1 MRKHA
6 NENEDLKMFECRLI
20 DFEMYASF
28 KFLEELF
35 VILEVNWMSLA
46 HLCGIKHGGILLPV

>member
-1 MRKHA
+1 
-6 NENEDLKMFECRLI
+6 
-20 DFEMYASF
+20 MYAYF
-28 KFLEELF
+28 NFLKELV

>member
-1 MRKHA
+1 
-6 NENEDLKMFECRLI
+6 MFECGLI
-20 DFEMYASF
+20 NFEVYASF